1 MTLEEQKNRYPNL
14 CRVAQELNRCKHPE
28 KVLSALMV
36 LLSEE
41 PEILREEAEV

>member
-1 MTLEEQKNRYPNL
+1 MTLEEEKNRYPNL
-14 CRVAQELNRCKHPE
+14 WRVAQELARSKYPE
-28 KVLSALMV
+28 KAFNALTA

>member
-1 MTLEEQKNRYPNL
+1 MKDKYPNVW
-14 CRVAQELNRCKHPE
+14 RVAQELARCKHPE
-28 KVLSALMV
+28 RVLNALTV